1 MPFHD
6 TAICIEGETV
16 MDIAHH
22 FVHLWNHV
30 MLEKNGKSKFRIAS
44 ITTKAKYEGLF
55 RKAFHRLAPSSTT
68 GVV

>member
-6 TAICIEGETV
+6 TGICIEGESV

-30 MLEKNGKSKFRIAS
+30 MLENHGKTMMKI
-44 ITTKAKYEGLF
+44 
-55 RKAFHRLAPSSTT
+55 
-68 GVV
+68 